1 MTYQEKNEPG
11 IFGYVL
17 ILVIFASVVAPALI

>member
-1 MTYQEKNEPG
+1 MTYQEKSEPG

-17 ILVIFASVVAPALI
+17 ILIICAGVIAPALI

>member
-17 ILVIFASVVAPALI
+17 ILVICAGVIAPALI

>member
-1 MTYQEKNEPG
+1 MTYHQKSEPG

-17 ILVIFASVVAPALI
+17 ILIICAGVIAPALV

>member
-1 MTYQEKNEPG
+1 MTYHEKNEPG

-17 ILVIFASVVAPALI
+17 ILIICAGVIAPALT